1 MSGHPCLP
9 SHQCAIAI
17 QWLLQLKND
26 EPKVS
31 LSSYL
36 HYPIVETAVS
46 E

>member
-1 MSGHPCLP
+1 MSGHPCLS

-31 LSSYL
+31 LSFCLNYS
-36 HYPIVETAVS
+36 IIETAVS
-46 E
+46 